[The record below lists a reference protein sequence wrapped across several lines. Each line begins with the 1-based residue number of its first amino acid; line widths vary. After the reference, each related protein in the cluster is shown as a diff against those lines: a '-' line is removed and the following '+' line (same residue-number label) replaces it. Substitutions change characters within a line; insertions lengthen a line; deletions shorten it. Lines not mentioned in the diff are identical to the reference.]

1 MLKNGSIDNNDE
13 RRRSHLSFLQR
24 RHAAAQHGATV
35 AADLQEDVFVV
46 SGSRPLQAG
55 LQYRRQRG
63 AVDDE
68 AEIQAVD
75 RQAATKKTQR
85 ISSQQFKQQPQHWAS
100 CE

>member
-1 MLKNGSIDNNDE
+1 MDNNDQ

-46 SGSRPLQAG
+46 PGPGPLLAW
-55 LQYRRQRG
+55 LQYRGQRG

-75 RQAATKKTQR
+75 RQAVTKDATDQLTAIKAAAGVL
-85 ISSQQFKQQPQHWAS
+85 SLL
-100 CE
+100 